1 MSPFK
6 ILLIL
11 SAIVL
16 VGSSCSSHH
25 HKLHAKMPARPTLMA
40 APCDLPSA
48 SEVELDSIE
57 EIVMTK

>member
-11 SAIVL
+11 SAIGL
-16 VGSSCSSHH
+16 VGSGCSSHH
-25 HKLHAKMPARPTLMA
+25 HKLHAKMPTPPALMA
-40 APCDLPSA
+40 VACGLPSA
-48 SEVELDSIE
+48 SEVELDSVE